1 MYLNI
6 ACLYVT
12 EKAWILLSV
21 FIGQLW

>member
-12 EKAWILLSV
+12 ETAWILLSV